1 MWLSAADDVIEARV
15 TMDGLYFGQPTPICF
30 LFLVFFLKRSA
41 FECSACIC
49 ARSDDDFCFPEPVSA
64 KNALRVFLFP
74 VISTKYRRDV
84 TEFRIGSVHMREMWI
99 PE

>member
-1 MWLSAADDVIEARV
+1 MFSMASVPAVMTTLPPELLS
-15 TMDGLYFGQPTPICF
+15 G
-30 LFLVFFLKRSA
+30 
-41 FECSACIC
+41 
-49 ARSDDDFCFPEPVSA
+49 

-84 TEFRIGSVHMREMWI
+84 TEFRIGSVHIREMWI